1 MLPGNQSVRF
11 CYLMQNGDNAKILL
25 LFRPPFVVNIIYIPD
40 NQLYCV
46 FLQTLYFRPYLVLL
60 LKNILYFCAQNVI
73 ILNMRRSISF
83 TILFFVMLSVLVSCY
98 QSHKKELDLAYTL
111 AESKPDSALAFL
123 NRINQGKL
131 SDKDMA
137 KYALIY
143 YMAQDKSGLDVDND
157 SLIRIAYDWYG
168 DHQAD
173 SLYASSLYYMGKYFL
188 LNDSME
194 QAKACLEKSYSIS
207 NSLHNLNL
215 KCLALDKL
223 IEVEEQLAPD
233 TALKYAKALVKM
245 YDSMPNVTIYNKVVA
260 RLKLGENFFYVDS
273 LNQALEE
280 EKKAYRIAA
289 SVGDNNLLSYV
300 RQNLASTFEEMGE
313 KDSCLFYA
321 RQAYDL
327 NGNDRFSCQ
336 LMLASAYISVDSI
349 KQAFTILKQTAPKT
363 PEDHYSVFYLQSQVA
378 VKAQDYKTAKTFS
391 DSACS
396 CLQEMYRTASKAKNS
411 YYTSFLKKES
421 ERAKMQGKTEMQRWV
436 FGLFLLLGLIVIS
449 FVLYAY
455 WSYRKL
461 SLARMVHEQEI
472 FSQKQQMIE
481 KLHQEELL
489 HRDVQLSVMR
499 NYLLK
504 KIEVVEKLNSNV
516 PNGCKHIVL
525 SDNEWTELEVFLDSV
540 EDLFVSRLKQ
550 KHPNL
555 SKADLRLMMLLR
567 LRLSQKTLASIYCV
581 SEKAIKQ
588 KLFLYKDKVGI
599 KNEHFSLRNYIEDF

>member
-1 MLPGNQSVRF
+1 MV
-11 CYLMQNGDNAKILL
+11 DNAKILL
-25 LFRPPFVVNIIYIPD
+25 LFRPPFVINIIYIPD
-40 NQLYCV
+40 NQLYCA

-73 ILNMRRSISF
+73 IQNMRRSISF

-98 QSHKKELDLAYTL
+98 QSHKRELDLAYTL

-123 NRINQGKL
+123 NHINQGKL
-131 SDKDMA
+131 SDEDMA
-137 KYALIY
+137 KYALTY

-173 SLYASSLYYMGKYFL
+173 SLYASSLYYMGKCFL

-207 NSLHNLNL
+207 DSLHNLSL

-223 IEVEEQLAPD
+223 IEVEEQLAPYK
-233 TALKYAKALVKM
+233 ALKYAKALVKM
-245 YDSMPNVTIYNKVVA
+245 YESMPNVSIYNKVA
-260 RLKLGENFFYVDS
+260 AHLRLGENFFYVDS
-273 LNQALEE
+273 LQQALEV
-280 EKKAYRIAA
+280 EKKAYRLAICAN
-289 SVGDNNLLSYV
+289 DNELLSSV
-300 RQNLASTFEEMGE
+300 KQNLASTFEKMGE

-349 KQAFTILKQTAPKT
+349 KQAFTILNEATPKT
-363 PEDHYSVFYLQSQVA
+363 AEDRHSIFYMQSKAA

-396 CLQEMYRTASKAKNS
+396 CLQEMYRTASKAKIS
-411 YYTSFLKKES
+411 YYSSFLKKES
-421 ERAKMQGKTEMQRWV
+421 ERAKIQGKAEVQRWV
-436 FGLFLLLGLIVIS
+436 FGLTVLLGLILIS

-461 SLARMVHEQEI
+461 SLARIAHEQEI
-472 FSQKQQMIE
+472 FSQKQQMME
-481 KLHQEELL
+481 KLHQEELS
-489 HRDVQLSVMR
+489 HRDVQLSVIR
-499 NYLLK
+499 NYLQK
-504 KIEVVEKLNSNV
+504 KIEVIERLDSIV
-516 PNGCKHIVL
+516 PNESKHIVL
-525 SDNEWTELEVFLDSV
+525 SDNDWTELEVFLDSV
-540 EDLFVSRLKQ
+540 EDLFVSRLK
-550 KHPNL
+550 KEHPNL
-555 SKADLRLMMLLR
+555 SNADVRLMMLLR
-567 LRLSQKTLASIYCV
+567 LKLSQKTLASIYCV

-599 KNEHFSLRNYIEDF
+599 KNEHFSLRNYIENF

>member
-1 MLPGNQSVRF
+1 M
-11 CYLMQNGDNAKILL
+11 
-25 LFRPPFVVNIIYIPD
+25 RPKCNY
-40 NQLYCV
+40 
-46 FLQTLYFRPYLVLL
+46 T
-60 LKNILYFCAQNVI
+60 K
-73 ILNMRRSISF
+73 NMRRSISF

-123 NRINQGKL
+123 NRINQAKL
-131 SDKDMA
+131 SDEDMA

-168 DHQAD
+168 EHQND

-280 EKKAYRIAA
+280 EKKAYRMAA

>member
-1 MLPGNQSVRF
+1 MD
-11 CYLMQNGDNAKILL
+11 DNAKILL
-25 LFRPPFVVNIIYIPD
+25 LFRPPFIINIIYIPD
-40 NQLYCV
+40 NQFSCV

-73 ILNMRRSISF
+73 IQNMRRSISF

-98 QSHKKELDLAYTL
+98 QSHKRELDLAYTL

-131 SDKDMA
+131 SDEDMA

-168 DHQAD
+168 EHQDD
-173 SLYASSLYYMGKYFL
+173 SLYASSLYYMGKCFL

-207 NSLHNLNL
+207 DSLHNMNL

-245 YDSMPNVTIYNKVVA
+245 YESMPNVSIYNKVA
-260 RLKLGENFFYVDS
+260 AHLRLGENFFFVDS
-273 LNQALEE
+273 LKQALNE
-280 EKKAYRIAA
+280 EKKAYSLAM
-289 SVGDNNLLSYV
+289 SVDDNNLLSYV

-313 KDSCLFYA
+313 KDSCLLYA

-336 LMLASAYISVDSI
+336 LMLASVYISVDSI
-349 KQAFTILKQTAPKT
+349 NQAFRLLKQAMPKT
-363 PEDHYSVFYLQSQVA
+363 AEDRYSVFYFQSQA
-378 VKAQDYKTAKTFS
+378 AMKAQDFKSAKSFS
-391 DSACS
+391 DSAYHY
-396 CLQEMYRTASKAKNS
+396 LEDMYRTASKAKIS
-411 YYTSFLKKES
+411 YYSSFLKKES
-421 ERAKMQGKTEMQRWV
+421 ERAKMQGKAEVQRWV
-436 FGLFLLLGLIVIS
+436 FGLIVFLGLIIIL

-461 SLARMVHEQEI
+461 SLARIAHEQEI
-472 FSQKQQMIE
+472 FSQKQQMME
-481 KLHQEELL
+481 KLHQEELS

-499 NYLLK
+499 TYLLK
-504 KIEVVEKLNSNV
+504 KIEVVEKLNSSV
-516 PNGCKHIVL
+516 PNESKHIVL
-525 SDNEWTELEVFLDSV
+525 SDNDWTELEVFLDSV
-540 EDLFVSRLKQ
+540 EDLFVSRLK
-550 KHPNL
+550 KEHPNL
-555 SKADLRLMMLLR
+555 SNADVRLMMLLR
-567 LRLSQKTLASIYCV
+567 LKLSQKTLASIYCV

-599 KNEHFSLRNYIEDF
+599 KNEHFSLRNYIENF

>member
-1 MLPGNQSVRF
+1 
-11 CYLMQNGDNAKILL
+11 
-25 LFRPPFVVNIIYIPD
+25 
-40 NQLYCV
+40 
-46 FLQTLYFRPYLVLL
+46 
-60 LKNILYFCAQNVI
+60 
-73 ILNMRRSISF
+73 MRRSISF
-83 TILFFVMLSVLVSCY
+83 TILFFMMLSVLVSCY

-111 AESKPDSALAFL
+111 AESKPDSALVFL

-143 YMAQDKSGLDVDND
+143 YMAQDKSGLEVDND

-168 DHQAD
+168 EHQDD
-173 SLYASSLYYMGKYFL
+173 SLYASSLYYMGKCFL

-194 QAKACLEKSYSIS
+194 QAKACLKKSYSIS
-207 NSLHNLNL
+207 DSLHNLNL
-215 KCLALDKL
+215 KCLVLDKL

-245 YDSMPNVTIYNKVVA
+245 YDSMQNVTIYNKVVA

-280 EKKAYRIAA
+280 EKKAYRMAA

-321 RQAYDL
+321 QQAYNL

-363 PEDHYSVFYLQSQVA
+363 PEDHYSVFYLQSQAA

-499 NYLLK
+499 NFLLK

>member
-1 MLPGNQSVRF
+1 M
-11 CYLMQNGDNAKILL
+11 
-25 LFRPPFVVNIIYIPD
+25 
-40 NQLYCV
+40 
-46 FLQTLYFRPYLVLL
+46 
-60 LKNILYFCAQNVI
+60 
-73 ILNMRRSISF
+73 
-83 TILFFVMLSVLVSCY
+83 MLSVLVSCH
-98 QSHKKELDLAYTL
+98 QSHKRELDLAYTL
-111 AESKPDSALAFL
+111 AESKPDSALVFL

-131 SDKDMA
+131 SDEDMA
-137 KYALIY
+137 KYALTY

-168 DHQAD
+168 EHQDD

-194 QAKACLEKSYSIS
+194 QAKACLEKSYSVS
-207 NSLHNLNL
+207 DSLHNLSL

-233 TALKYAKALVKM
+233 TALKYAKDLVKM
-245 YDSMPNVTIYNKVVA
+245 YESMPNVSIYNKVA
-260 RLKLGENFFYVDS
+260 AHLRLGENFFYVDS
-273 LNQALEE
+273 LKQALNE
-280 EKKAYRIAA
+280 EKKAYSLAM
-289 SVGDNNLLSYV
+289 SVDDNNLLSYV
-300 RQNLASTFEEMGE
+300 RQNLASTFKEMGE

-336 LMLASAYISVDSI
+336 LTLASAYISADSI
-349 KQAFTILKQTAPKT
+349 KQAFAILNEATPKT
-363 PEDHYSVFYLQSQVA
+363 AEDRYSIFYMQS
-378 VKAQDYKTAKTFS
+378 KAAMKTQDFRTAKAFS
-391 DSACS
+391 DSACC
-396 CLQEMYRTASKAKNS
+396 CLQDMYRTTLQAKIN

>member
-1 MLPGNQSVRF
+1 
-11 CYLMQNGDNAKILL
+11 
-25 LFRPPFVVNIIYIPD
+25 
-40 NQLYCV
+40 
-46 FLQTLYFRPYLVLL
+46 
-60 LKNILYFCAQNVI
+60 
-73 ILNMRRSISF
+73 MRRSISF

-168 DHQAD
+168 EHQDD
-173 SLYASSLYYMGKYFL
+173 SLYASSLYYMGKCFL

-194 QAKACLEKSYSIS
+194 QAKSCLEKSYSIS
-207 NSLHNLNL
+207 DSLHNMNL

-223 IEVEEQLAPD
+223 IEVEEQLAPYK
-233 TALKYAKALVKM
+233 ALNYAKALVKM
-245 YDSMPNVTIYNKVVA
+245 YDSMANVTIYNKVAA
-260 RLKLGENFFYVDS
+260 RLRLGENFFYVDS
-273 LNQALEE
+273 LQHALEE
-280 EKKAYRIAA
+280 ERKAYRMAMKA
-289 SVGDNNLLSYV
+289 GDSNLLSYV
-300 RQNLASTFEEMGE
+300 RQNLASTFEEIGE
-313 KDSCLFYA
+313 KDSCLYYA
-321 RQAYDL
+321 RLAYDL
-327 NGNDRFSCQ
+327 NAANRFSC
-336 LMLASAYISVDSI
+336 LLTFASAYISVDSLN
-349 KQAFTILKQTAPKT
+349 QAFSLLNQAMPKT
-363 PEDHYSVFYLQSQVA
+363 AEDRYSVFYFQSQA
-378 VKAQDYKTAKTFS
+378 AMKAQDFKSAKSFS
-391 DSACS
+391 DSAYHY
-396 CLQEMYRTASKAKNS
+396 LEDMYRTASKAKVS
-411 YYTSFLKKES
+411 YYSSFLKKES
-421 ERAKMQGKTEMQRWV
+421 ERAKMQGKAEVQRWV
-436 FGLFLLLGLIVIS
+436 FGLTVLLCLIIIL

-461 SLARMVHEQEI
+461 SLARIAHEQEI
-472 FSQKQQMIE
+472 FSQKQQMME
-481 KLHQEELL
+481 KLHQEELS

-499 NYLLK
+499 TYLLK
-504 KIEVVEKLNSNV
+504 KIEVVEKLNSSV
-516 PNGCKHIVL
+516 PNESKHIVL
-525 SDNEWTELEVFLDSV
+525 SDNDWTELEVFLDSV

-567 LRLSQKTLASIYCV
+567 LKLSQKTLASIYCV

-599 KNEHFSLRNYIEDF
+599 KNEHFSLRNYIENF

>member
-1 MLPGNQSVRF
+1 
-11 CYLMQNGDNAKILL
+11 
-25 LFRPPFVVNIIYIPD
+25 
-40 NQLYCV
+40 
-46 FLQTLYFRPYLVLL
+46 
-60 LKNILYFCAQNVI
+60 
-73 ILNMRRSISF
+73 MRRSISF
-83 TILFFVMLSVLVSCY
+83 TILCFMMLSVLVSCH
-98 QSHKKELDLAYTL
+98 QSHKRELDLAYTL

-131 SDKDMA
+131 SDEDMA

-173 SLYASSLYYMGKYFL
+173 SLYASSLYYMGKCFL

-207 NSLHNLNL
+207 DSLHNMNL

-223 IEVEEQLAPD
+223 IEVEEQLAPYK
-233 TALKYAKALVKM
+233 ALNYAKALVKM
-245 YDSMPNVTIYNKVVA
+245 YESMPNVSIYNKVA
-260 RLKLGENFFYVDS
+260 AHLRLGENFFYVDS
-273 LNQALEE
+273 LKQALNE
-280 EKKAYRIAA
+280 EKKAYSLAM
-289 SVGDNNLLSYV
+289 SVDDNNLLSYV

-396 CLQEMYRTASKAKNS
+396 CLQEMCRTASKAKNS

>member
-1 MLPGNQSVRF
+1 ML
-11 CYLMQNGDNAKILL
+11 C
-25 LFRPPFVVNIIYIPD
+25 
-40 NQLYCV
+40 

-98 QSHKKELDLAYTL
+98 QSHKRELDLAYTL
-111 AESKPDSALAFL
+111 AESKPDSALPFL

-168 DHQAD
+168 EHQDD
-173 SLYASSLYYMGKYFL
+173 SLYATTLYYMGKCFL

-194 QAKACLEKSYSIS
+194 QAKSCLEKSYSIS
-207 NSLHNLNL
+207 DSLHNMNL

-245 YDSMPNVTIYNKVVA
+245 YDSTPNVSIYNKVAA
-260 RLKLGENFFYVDS
+260 RLRLCDNFMFVDS
-273 LNQALEE
+273 LRQALCEGQIALKLAMKDADRNLYSFVCQDLANVY
-280 EKKAYRIAA
+280 EK
-289 SVGDNNLLSYV
+289 V
-300 RQNLASTFEEMGE
+300 GE

-321 RQAYDL
+321 RQAYSS
-327 NGNDRFSCQ
+327 NGTDRLSCQ

-349 KQAFTILKQTAPKT
+349 ERAFAILKQATPKT
-363 PEDHYSVFYLQSQVA
+363 LEDRYSVFFMQSQA
-378 VKAQDYKTAKTFS
+378 AMKTLNYMLAKTFG
-391 DSACS
+391 DSANS
-396 CLQEMYRTASKAKNS
+396 CLQNMYRSALQAKID

-421 ERAKMQGKTEMQRWV
+421 ERAKMQGKAEMQRWV
-436 FGLFLLLGLIVIS
+436 FGLIVLLGLIIIL
-449 FVLYAY
+449 FVLYAN
-455 WSYRKL
+455 WSYRKR
-461 SLARMVHEQEI
+461 SLARIAHEQEI
-472 FSQKQQMIE
+472 FSQKQQMME
-481 KLHQEELL
+481 KLHQEELS

-499 NYLLK
+499 TYLLK
-504 KIEVVEKLNSNV
+504 KIEVVEKLNSSV
-516 PNGCKHIVL
+516 PNESKHIVL
-525 SDNEWTELEVFLDSV
+525 SDNDWTELEVFLDSV

-567 LRLSQKTLASIYCV
+567 LQLSQKTLASIYCV

-599 KNEHFSLRNYIEDF
+599 KNEHFSLRNYIENF

>member
-1 MLPGNQSVRF
+1 M
-11 CYLMQNGDNAKILL
+11 
-25 LFRPPFVVNIIYIPD
+25 RPKCNY
-40 NQLYCV
+40 
-46 FLQTLYFRPYLVLL
+46 T
-60 LKNILYFCAQNVI
+60 K
-73 ILNMRRSISF
+73 NMRRSISF

-280 EKKAYRIAA
+280 EKKAYRMAA

-599 KNEHFSLRNYIEDF
+599 KNEHFSLRNYIEQ

>member
-1 MLPGNQSVRF
+1 
-11 CYLMQNGDNAKILL
+11 
-25 LFRPPFVVNIIYIPD
+25 
-40 NQLYCV
+40 
-46 FLQTLYFRPYLVLL
+46 
-60 LKNILYFCAQNVI
+60 
-73 ILNMRRSISF
+73 MRRSISF
-83 TILFFVMLSVLVSCY
+83 TILCFMMLSVLVSCH
-98 QSHKKELDLAYTL
+98 QSHKRELDLAYTL

-131 SDKDMA
+131 SDEDMA

-168 DHQAD
+168 KHQAD

-194 QAKACLEKSYSIS
+194 QAKSCLEKSYSIS
-207 NSLHNLNL
+207 DSLHNMNL

-280 EKKAYRIAA
+280 EKKAYRMAA

-313 KDSCLFYA
+313 KDSCLLYA
-321 RQAYDL
+321 QQAYGL
-327 NGNDRFSCQ
+327 QGASSFSCQ
-336 LMLASAYISVDSI
+336 LNLALAYISVDSI
-349 KQAFTILKQTAPKT
+349 KQAFVLLDQATPKT
-363 PEDHYSVFYLQSQVA
+363 AEDHYSIFYMKSKA
-378 VKAQDYKTAKTFS
+378 AMKAQDYKMAKTFS
-391 DSACS
+391 DSAC
-396 CLQEMYRTASKAKNS
+396 CYLQEMYRTASKAKIS

-421 ERAKMQGKTEMQRWV
+421 ERAII
-436 FGLFLLLGLIVIS
+436 L

-461 SLARMVHEQEI
+461 SLARIAHEQEI
-472 FSQKQQMIE
+472 FTQKQQMME
-481 KLHQEELL
+481 KLHQEELS

-499 NYLLK
+499 TYLLK
-504 KIEVVEKLNSNV
+504 KIEVVEKLNS
-516 PNGCKHIVL
+516 
-525 SDNEWTELEVFLDSV
+525 SVFLDSV
-540 EDLFVSRLKQ
+540 EDLFVSRLK
-550 KHPNL
+550 KEHPNL
-555 SKADLRLMMLLR
+555 SNADVRLMMLLR
-567 LRLSQKTLASIYCV
+567 LKLSQKTLASIYCV

-599 KNEHFSLRNYIEDF
+599 KNEHFSLRNYIENF

>member
-1 MLPGNQSVRF
+1 M
-11 CYLMQNGDNAKILL
+11 
-25 LFRPPFVVNIIYIPD
+25 RPKCNY
-40 NQLYCV
+40 
-46 FLQTLYFRPYLVLL
+46 T
-60 LKNILYFCAQNVI
+60 K
-73 ILNMRRSISF
+73 NMRRSISF
-83 TILFFVMLSVLVSCY
+83 MILFFVMLSVLVSCY

-111 AESKPDSALAFL
+111 AESKPDSALVFL

-131 SDKDMA
+131 SDEDMA

-168 DHQAD
+168 EHQDD
-173 SLYASSLYYMGKYFL
+173 SLYASSLYYMGKCFL

-207 NSLHNLNL
+207 DSLHNMNL

-245 YDSMPNVTIYNKVVA
+245 YESMPNVSIYNKVA
-260 RLKLGENFFYVDS
+260 AHLRLGENFFFVDS
-273 LNQALEE
+273 LKQALNE
-280 EKKAYRIAA
+280 EKKAYSLAM
-289 SVGDNNLLSYV
+289 SVDDNNLLSYV

-313 KDSCLFYA
+313 KDSCLLYA

-336 LMLASAYISVDSI
+336 LMLASVYISVDSI
-349 KQAFTILKQTAPKT
+349 NQAFRLLKQAMPKT
-363 PEDHYSVFYLQSQVA
+363 AEDRYSVFYFQSQA
-378 VKAQDYKTAKTFS
+378 AMKAQDFKSAKSFS
-391 DSACS
+391 DSAYHY
-396 CLQEMYRTASKAKNS
+396 LEDMYRTASKAKIS
-411 YYTSFLKKES
+411 YYSSFLKKES
-421 ERAKMQGKTEMQRWV
+421 ERAKMLGKAEVQRWV
-436 FGLFLLLGLIVIS
+436 FGLIVFLGLIIIL

-461 SLARMVHEQEI
+461 SLARIAHEQEI
-472 FSQKQQMIE
+472 FSQKQQMME
-481 KLHQEELL
+481 KLHQEELS

-499 NYLLK
+499 TYLLK
-504 KIEVVEKLNSNV
+504 KIEVVEKLNSSV
-516 PNGCKHIVL
+516 PNESKHIVL
-525 SDNEWTELEVFLDSV
+525 SDNDWTELEVFLDSV
-540 EDLFVSRLKQ
+540 EDLFVSRLK
-550 KHPNL
+550 KEHPNL
-555 SKADLRLMMLLR
+555 SNADVRLMMLLR
-567 LRLSQKTLASIYCV
+567 LKLSQKTLASIYCV

-599 KNEHFSLRNYIEDF
+599 KNEHFSLRNYIENF